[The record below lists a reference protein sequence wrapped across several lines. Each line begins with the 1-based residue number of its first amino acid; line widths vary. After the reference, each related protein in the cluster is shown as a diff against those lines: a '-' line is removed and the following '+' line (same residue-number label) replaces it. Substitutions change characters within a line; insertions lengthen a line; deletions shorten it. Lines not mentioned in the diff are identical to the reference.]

1 MHEQEP
7 GEPMNQYTP
16 PPVLPHGPVGRMS
29 TVDRTAAGAEAGS
42 LDSRALERAAWRGA
56 AIGAAVASAAL
67 LASATFFYGFSW
79 ILLMVAAGATAL
91 ALAIAVTRARTTRQR
106 LQVSADQRIA
116 VAEALLA
123 NIPDPVILVDR
134 AARVREANAAAQNL
148 FPAMRRRAPI
158 AYALRAPEVLGGI
171 EQVLRTRAPARVEY
185 TQRLPTERAFELL
198 LGPLDIASG
207 PEQDEEAVML
217 YFRDLTNA
225 HRIERMRV
233 DFIANVS
240 HELRTPLASV
250 LGFIETLEGPARDD
264 AAGRARFLAIM
275 REQALRMTRL
285 IDELLSLSRIELRAH
300 LAPTEAIDLMP
311 VIRQIL
317 DTLAPLAREEG
328 VTFHE
333 ALPDGPAMICGDRD
347 ELLRLVENL
356 VENAV
361 KYGGS
366 GGRVDIALT
375 PPEAAGRAWTL
386 SVRDYGPGIARD
398 DLPRLTERFYRADI
412 ATSRKKG
419 GTGLGLAIVKHI
431 VARHRGRLSIDSEPG
446 EGAVFTVTLPGAEAV
461 REPLPAH

>member
-1 MHEQEP
+1 MHDREP

-16 PPVLPHGPVGRMS
+16 PPVLPRASTAQASSGSADTGRFDAKAM
-29 TVDRTAAGAEAGS
+29 
-42 LDSRALERAAWRGA
+42 ERAAWRGA
-56 AIGAAVASAAL
+56 AIGAAVASGAL
-67 LASATFFYGFSW
+67 LITAYLFYGFSW
-79 ILLMVAAGATAL
+79 ILLAVAVTATAF
-91 ALAIAVTRARTTRQR
+91 ALLIAVTRARTTQKR

-116 VAEALLA
+116 VAEALLT

-134 AARVREANAAAQNL
+134 AARVREANAAAQAL

-171 EQVLRTRAPARVEY
+171 EQVLRTRAPTRVEY

-198 LGPLDIASG
+198 LGPLDIASASA
-207 PEQDEEAVML
+207 QDEEAVML

-264 AAGRARFLAIM
+264 ADARARFLAIM
-275 REQALRMTRL
+275 RDQAMRMTRL

-300 LAPTEAIDLMP
+300 VAPTETIDLMP

-317 DTLAPLAREEG
+317 DTLAPLAKEEG

-333 ALPDGPAMICGDRD
+333 DLPDAPAMVCGDRD

-366 GGRVDIALT
+366 GGRVDIALA
-375 PPEAAGRAWTL
+375 PPDAPGRAWTL
-386 SVRDYGPGIARD
+386 SVRDYGPGIGRD
-398 DLPRLTERFYRADI
+398 DLPRLTERFYRADV
-412 ATSRKKG
+412 AQSRKKG

-431 VARHRGRLSIDSEPG
+431 VARHRGRLSIESEPG
-446 EGAVFTVTLPGAEAV
+446 EGAVFTVTLPGAELVNA
-461 REPLPAH
+461 PIPAP

>member
-1 MHEQEP
+1 MHEREP

-16 PPVLPHGPVGRMS
+16 PPVLPSGPVGSKASGQWAS
-29 TVDRTAAGAEAGS
+29 TGTTMPGPE
-42 LDSRALERAAWRGA
+42 SRALEQAASRGA
-56 AIGAAVASAAL
+56 AMGATIAGLAL
-67 LASATFFYGFSW
+67 LVTATLLHGFSW
-79 ILLMVAAGATAL
+79 TLLAVAAGATAL
-91 ALAIAVTRARTTRQR
+91 ALAIAVTRARRTRQR
-106 LQVSADQRIA
+106 LQVSTDQRIA

-134 AARVREANAAAQNL
+134 GARVREANSAAQNL

-171 EQVLRTRAPARVEY
+171 EQVLRTRAPTRVSY

-264 AAGRARFLAIM
+264 PEGRARFLAIM

-300 LAPTEAIDLMP
+300 VAPTEAIDLMP

-317 DTLAPLAREEG
+317 DTLAPLAKEEG

-333 ALPDGPAMICGDRD
+333 DLPDGPAMICGDRD

-375 PPEAAGRAWTL
+375 PPEDAGRAWTL

-461 REPLPAH
+461 REQMPVH

>member
-1 MHEQEP
+1 
-7 GEPMNQYTP
+7 MNQYTP
-16 PPVLPHGPVGRMS
+16 PPVLPRASAASDPSGS
-29 TVDRTAAGAEAGS
+29 TDPAR
-42 LDSRALERAAWRGA
+42 LDTRALERAASRGA

-67 LASATFFYGFSW
+67 ITTATLFYGFSW
-79 ILLMVAAGATAL
+79 ILLAVALSATAL
-91 ALAIAVTRARTTRQR
+91 ALVIAVTRARTTQKR

-134 AARVREANAAAQNL
+134 AARVREANAAAQTL

-171 EQVLRTRAPARVEY
+171 EQVLRTRAPARVTY

-225 HRIERMRV
+225 HRLERMRV

-250 LGFIETLEGPARDD
+250 LGFIETLEGPARED
-264 AAGRARFLAIM
+264 ADARARFLAIM
-275 REQALRMTRL
+275 REQAMRMTRL

-300 LAPTEAIDLMP
+300 VAPTEAIDLMP

-317 DTLAPLAREEG
+317 DTLAPLAQEEG

-333 ALPDGPAMICGDRD
+333 NLPKGPAMICGDRD
-347 ELLRLVENL
+347 ELLRVVENL

-366 GGRVDIALT
+366 GGRVDIGLT
-375 PPEAAGRAWTL
+375 PPEPPGRAWTL
-386 SVRDYGPGIARD
+386 SVRDYGPGIERD
-398 DLPRLTERFYRADI
+398 DLPRLTERFYRADV
-412 ATSRKKG
+412 AQSRKKG

-431 VARHRGRLSIDSEPG
+431 VARHRGRLSIESEPG
-446 EGAVFTVTLPGAEAV
+446 EGAVFSVTLPDAGSVSAERLAV
-461 REPLPAH
+461 H

>member
-29 TVDRTAAGAEAGS
+29 PVDRPATGAEAGG

-67 LASATFFYGFSW
+67 LVSATFFYGFSW
-79 ILLMVAAGATAL
+79 ILLIVALSATTF
-91 ALAIAVTRARTTRQR
+91 ALAIAVTRARTTHRR

-317 DTLAPLAREEG
+317 DTLAPLAKEEG

-333 ALPDGPAMICGDRD
+333 DLPDGPAVICGDRD

-366 GGRVDIALT
+366 GGHVDIALT

-431 VARHRGRLSIDSEPG
+431 VARHRGRLSIESEPG
-446 EGAVFTVTLPGAEAV
+446 EGAVFTVTLPGAEAL